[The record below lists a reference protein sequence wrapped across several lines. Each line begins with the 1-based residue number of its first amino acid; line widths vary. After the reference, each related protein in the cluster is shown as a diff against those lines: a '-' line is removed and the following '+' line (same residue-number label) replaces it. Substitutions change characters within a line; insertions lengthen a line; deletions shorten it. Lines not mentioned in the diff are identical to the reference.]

1 MDKINLENLITEGV
15 NINTINI
22 DKSSTLEILTM
33 INEED
38 KKVASAVEKEIPQ
51 IEKAIDKIEKALRN
65 NGRLIYVGAGTS
77 GRLGVLDAVEC
88 LPTYGVSEDTMQA
101 IMAGGKD
108 AMFRAKEG
116 IEDNKEDCKKDL
128 KAIDFCSKDVLVGI
142 AASGRT
148 PYVIGGIEYAKELGA
163 ITIAVTCNPNSD
175 IAKITDVSIAA
186 VTGPEVITGSTRMK
200 AGSAQKMILNM
211 LSTATMIK
219 NGKVYRNLMVD
230 VKASNL
236 KLIER
241 AKRIVILATDV
252 SRDVAEK
259 YLEDT
264 NYDVKLA
271 IFMIESGLDKISA
284 KELLNRND
292 GYVSKALENV

>member
-15 NINTINI
+15 NTRTINI
-22 DKSSTLEILTM
+22 DKSSTFEILTM

-51 IEKAIDKIEKALRN
+51 IEIAVDKITKALKN
-65 NGRLIYVGAGTS
+65 GGRLIYVGAGTS

-88 LPTYGVSEDTMQA
+88 LPTYGVSEDVIQA

-116 IEDNKEDCKKDL
+116 IEDNPEDCKRDL
-128 KAIDFCSKDVLVGI
+128 ESINFCSKDVLVGI

-148 PYVIGGIEYAKELGA
+148 PYVIGGMDYANKLGS
-163 ITIAVTCNPNSD
+163 ITIAVICNPNSD
-175 IAKITDVSIAA
+175 IAKIADISISA

-211 LSTATMIK
+211 LSTAAMIK
-219 NGKVYRNLMVD
+219 SGKVYRNLMVD

-241 AKRIVILATDV
+241 AKRIVVLATNV
-252 SRDVAEK
+252 SRDIAEK

-264 NYDVKLA
+264 DYDVKLA
-271 IFMIESGLDKISA
+271 IFMIEAGLNKISA
-284 KELLNRND
+284 REVLNENY
-292 GYVSKALENV
+292 GCISKALENL

>member
-1 MDKINLENLITEGV
+1 MDKINLESLITEGV
-15 NINTINI
+15 NTNTINI
-22 DKSSTLEILTM
+22 DKSSTFEILTM

-38 KKVASAVEKEIPQ
+38 KKVASAVEKELPQ
-51 IEKAIDKIEKALRN
+51 IEKAVDKIEKALRN

-77 GRLGVLDAVEC
+77 GRLGVLDVVEC
-88 LPTYGVSEDTMQA
+88 LPTYGVSEETMQA

-108 AMFRAKEG
+108 AMFRSKEG

-175 IAKITDVSIAA
+175 IAKIADVSIAA

-219 NGKVYRNLMVD
+219 GGKVYRNLMVD

-241 AKRIVILATDV
+241 AKRIVMLATDV
-252 SRDVAEK
+252 SIDVAEK

-264 NYDVKLA
+264 DYDVKLA
-271 IFMIESGLDKISA
+271 IFMIESGLDKICA
-284 KELLNRND
+284 KNLLNKNN
-292 GYVSKALENV
+292 GYISRALENV

>member
-1 MDKINLENLITEGV
+1 MDKINLESLITEGV
-15 NINTINI
+15 NNNTINI
-22 DKSSTLEILTM
+22 DKCSIFEILTM

-38 KKVASAVEKEIPQ
+38 KKVASAVEKEIPR
-51 IEKAIDKIEKALRN
+51 IEIAVDKITKALQN
-65 NGRLIYVGAGTS
+65 GGRLIYVGAGTS

-88 LPTYGVSEDTMQA
+88 LPTYGASEDMIQA

-116 IEDNKEDCKKDL
+116 IEDNKEDCKIDL

-148 PYVIGGIEYAKELGA
+148 PYVIGGIEYAKKIGS
-163 ITIAVTCNPNSD
+163 ITIAITCNPNSD
-175 IAKITDVSIAA
+175 VANIADISISA

-211 LSTATMIK
+211 LSTAVMIK
-219 NGKVYRNLMVD
+219 SGKVYKNLMVD

-241 AKRIVILATDV
+241 AKRIVVLATNV
-252 SRDVAEK
+252 SRDVAER

-264 NYDVKLA
+264 DYDVKLA
-271 IFMIESGLDKISA
+271 IFMIETGLNRISA
-284 KELLNRND
+284 SEVLNKNN
-292 GYVSKALENV
+292 GFISKALENL